1 MKYDFTRN
9 SEIFQAKSGFSRFW
23 LLTLY
28 LLARQITYGILKQRK
43 EFWVWLGA
51 AKILHQ
57 NNSILLSFNPKMYS
71 PFWLFK

>member
-28 LLARQITYGILKQRK
+28 LLARQITCGILKQRK
-43 EFWVWLGA
+43 EFWVWRGA
-51 AKILHQ
+51 AKIMRQKQFIPTL
-57 NNSILLSFNPKMYS
+57 I
-71 PFWLFK
+71 